1 MKNFPGNVFMVVAPS
16 GAGKSSLISALL
28 KEDSN
33 IGLSISCTTRAPRPG
48 EQDNVHYKFLSVEEF
63 ETLRDSN
70 ELLEWAKVHDN
81 YYGTPKAYV
90 QERIDKG
97 QDILLEIDWQGAA
110 QVREQFP
117 QVIDVFILPPSIEIL
132 NERLNKRGQDSQAVI
147 ERRVLAASKEIAQAD
162 KCEYVIIN
170 DDFSVALQQLQQIVA
185 VARLRFASQAKK
197 HSELFQS
204 YGILAQ

>member
-1 MKNFPGNVFMVVAPS
+1 MVVAPS

-63 ETLRDSN
+63 ETLRDNN

-90 QERIDKG
+90 QERINKG

-117 QVIDVFILPPSIEIL
+117 QVIDIFILPPSIEIL

>member
-1 MKNFPGNVFMVVAPS
+1 MVVAPS

-63 ETLRDSN
+63 ETLRDNN

-90 QERIDKG
+90 QERINKG

-117 QVIDVFILPPSIEIL
+117 QVIDIFILPPSIEIL
-132 NERLNKRGQDSQAVI
+132 NERLNKRGQDSQAGI

>member
-1 MKNFPGNVFMVVAPS
+1 MVVAPS

-117 QVIDVFILPPSIEIL
+117 QVIDIFILPPSIEIL

>member
-1 MKNFPGNVFMVVAPS
+1 MVVAPS

-90 QERIDKG
+90 QERINKG

-117 QVIDVFILPPSIEIL
+117 QVIDIFILPPSIEIL